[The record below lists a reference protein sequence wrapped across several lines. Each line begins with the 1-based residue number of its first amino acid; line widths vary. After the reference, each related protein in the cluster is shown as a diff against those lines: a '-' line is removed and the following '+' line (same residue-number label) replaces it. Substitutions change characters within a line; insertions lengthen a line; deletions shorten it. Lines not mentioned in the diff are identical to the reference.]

1 MHVMTQNLG
10 VCPDGVDAAAAGS
23 ESAGGAVDSP
33 PPILCGQIDERVPL
47 VEQIRAHNMILD
59 LNCVGGGEFLQFP
72 DDTFESTFRSHR
84 GVKMAPDYAGTAS
97 SPHVDRAHL
106 PGMDPQLWLILV
118 FCGLSQGTPRA
129 TWCSTSGCT
138 ARSTRNLAA
147 TRDPKLS
154 LSAVYRA
161 KRSCKRTISL
171 SLVGSSLRNLRL
183 ARRGQ
188 EPRACRGPMVRWGA
202 WGRMMLTAMTG

>member
-33 PPILCGQIDERVPL
+33 PPILCGQLDERVPL

-84 GVKMAPDYAGTAS
+84 GVKMSPDCAGTAT
-97 SPHVDRAHL
+97 SPHVDRDLQNCQA
-106 PGMDPQLWLILV
+106 WILD
-118 FCGLSQGTPRA
+118 FG
-129 TWCSTSGCT
+129 
-138 ARSTRNLAA
+138 
-147 TRDPKLS
+147 
-154 LSAVYRA
+154 
-161 KRSCKRTISL
+161 
-171 SLVGSSLRNLRL
+171 
-183 ARRGQ
+183 
-188 EPRACRGPMVRWGA
+188 
-202 WGRMMLTAMTG
+202 